1 MDELIA
7 AIYEEFADLKP
18 GIIKEDTSLMEL
30 LGWSSLN
37 LVIIRAK
44 IQDNF
49 GVKLSDQQIKSC
61 ITVDDLNKLISSKRQ
76 W

>member
-1 MDELIA
+1 MEKLIA
-7 AIYEEFADLKP
+7 AIRDEFNELNTTPVTADTELR
-18 GIIKEDTSLMEL
+18 EL

-44 IQDNF
+44 IMTEF

-61 ITVDDLNKLISSKRQ
+61 TTVKDLYALIVN
-76 W
+76 